1 MTKKL
6 DCVVEGCHASIEAET
21 EEAIMAQAQEHA
33 AEAHPDV
40 ELDEET
46 VGLIRGHIQDV

>member
-1 MTKKL
+1 MTKRL
-6 DCVVEGCHASIEAET
+6 DCVIDGCHASIEAET
-21 EEAIMAQAQEHA
+21 EDEIMARAQEHA

-46 VGLIRGHIQDV
+46 VEMIRGNVRDV